1 MTGRRAGERARD
13 TRVTLAAAPFAAAR
27 VLGAWDETPS
37 LRAIRLALPPGL
49 SAAHERPGQVVKAST
64 PAGEAYFA
72 LASAPSSDGTAELLV
87 KRGGRVADAAVA
99 EAVPGAALIVSA
111 PFGKGFSIE
120 EARGR
125 HVLLFAAGSGIAP
138 IRALVQHVLAHRRDF
153 DRVTLFYGQR
163 RGGEFAYERERP
175 QWERGGVRVVL
186 CPSREDEAWPGV
198 RGRVQEVANAL
209 AFGGSPP
216 EDSVAFVCGM
226 TAMVDDVKAT
236 LARAGI
242 LPERV
247 HLNF

>member
-1 MTGRRAGERARD
+1 
-13 TRVTLAAAPFAAAR
+13 VTLAPAPLAPAG
-27 VLGAWDETPS
+27 VVDAWDETPA
-37 LRAIRLALPPGL
+37 LRGLRLQLAPE
-49 SAAHERPGQVVKAST
+49 AARAHQRPGQVVKVHTA
-64 PAGEAYFA
+64 AGEAYFA
-72 LASAPSSDGTAELLV
+72 LASAPDPAGVVDLLV

-99 EAVPGAALIVSA
+99 AAVAGAEIALTA
-111 PFGKGFSIE
+111 PFGKGFPVE

-138 IRALVQHVLAHRRDF
+138 IRALVQHILTHRTQF

-163 RGGEFAYERERP
+163 HGGEFAYTREHLA
-175 QWERGGVRVVL
+175 WERGGVRVVL
-186 CPSREDEAWPGV
+186 CPSQEDEAWPGV
-198 RGRVQEVANAL
+198 RGRVQEVARSL

-216 EDSVAFVCGM
+216 ESSVAFVCGM

-242 LPERV
+242 PPQRV